1 MTYPTKRALV
11 LGAHGGIGSAVSAN
25 LRASKVDELDSVDI
39 AGSADSVAATT
50 EGGRAYVLDLTDDE
64 ARDAWLKTYL
74 ADVGSPDFVVWCAG
88 LYPRRDIREYST
100 AEVRHIVDVNLIAML
115 TLLPGLVRA
124 SVESA
129 KPMRIVVVGSQAAV
143 TGGLDVPY
151 AASKAGLVAAVKSI
165 AREYARHG
173 ITANV
178 VSPGPVETA
187 MASVMGDERRAFY
200 ESAIPLGRYSRP
212 EEVAAVVGWLLTEA
226 PVAINGSVIDV
237 DGGLVRR

>member
-1 MTYPTKRALV
+1 MTRALV
-11 LGAHGGIGSAVSAN
+11 LGARGGIGTAVCAA
-25 LRASKVDELDSVDI
+25 LRASKIDELDAVDI
-39 AGSADSVAATT
+39 VGADDVDGATA
-50 EGGRAYVLDLTDDE
+50 EGGREYVLDLTDDE

-74 ADVGSPDFVVWCAG
+74 ADVGSPDFVAWCAG

-100 AEVRHIVDVNLIAML
+100 AQVRHILDVNLIAML
-115 TLLPGLVRA
+115 TLLPALVRA
-124 SVESA
+124 TLETA

-165 AREYARHG
+165 AREYAGHG
-173 ITANV
+173 IVANV
-178 VSPGPVETA
+178 VSPGPVDTA
-187 MASVMGDERRAFY
+187 MASVMGDERRRFY

-212 EEVAAVVGWLLTEA
+212 DEVAAVVRWLLTDA
-226 PVAINGSVIDV
+226 PVAISGSVVDV

>member
-1 MTYPTKRALV
+1 MTRALV
-11 LGAHGGIGSAVSAN
+11 LGARGGIGTAVCTA
-25 LRASKVDELDSVDI
+25 LRASKIDELDAVDI
-39 AGSADSVAATT
+39 AGTDDVGDTT
-50 EGGRAYVLDLTDDE
+50 AEGGREYVLDLTDDE
-64 ARDAWLKTYL
+64 ARDAWLKSYL
-74 ADVGSPDFVVWCAG
+74 ADVGSPDCVAWCAG

-115 TLLPGLVRA
+115 TLLPALVRA
-124 SVESA
+124 TVETG

-173 ITANV
+173 IVANV

-187 MASVMGDERRAFY
+187 MASVMGEERRRFY
-200 ESAIPLGRYSRP
+200 ESTIPLGRYSRP
-212 EEVAAVVGWLLTEA
+212 DEVATVVGWLLTDA
-226 PVAINGSVIDV
+226 PVAINGSVVDV